1 MTSTS
6 VPLLPRGRLRPMTFG
21 GARLA
26 RPVAWALVGLLGA
39 LTLLAVFARQ
49 LAPFNPVQPVGALNL
64 PPLSTGH
71 LLGTDGIGR
80 DLLSRTLV
88 GIQVSWLS
96 ALIVVASGLLIGGA
110 VGLVAGAAGGWL
122 DGVLMRV
129 TDLFLALPGALVAI
143 AIVAALGSGLVN
155 TLIGVALV
163 WWPYYAR
170 IVRGEVKALAA
181 RPHVEAAR
189 LAGVSWPRILS
200 RHLLPGVVPTA
211 VVTASLDVGNVVLL
225 LAALSFL
232 GLGQQAP
239 APELGADTA
248 RTLSQLLSQW
258 WVPGVPGLAVLL
270 LSLVANVGGDAIR
283 NLIPVRR

>member
-1 MTSTS
+1 MA
-6 VPLLPRGRLRPMTFG
+6 RPM
-21 GARLA
+21 
-26 RPVAWALVGLLGA
+26 AWAMVGLLV
-39 LTLLAVFARQ
+39 LVTLVAVFARV
-49 LAPFNPVQPVGALNL
+49 LAPYDPVQPVGPLNL
-64 PPLSTGH
+64 PPLSAGH

-80 DLLSRTLV
+80 DLLSRTLIGV
-88 GIQVSWLS
+88 QVSWLS
-96 ALIVVASGLLIGGA
+96 ALVVVASGLLIGGTI
-110 VGLVAGAAGGWL
+110 GLIAGATGGWVDSL
-122 DGVLMRV
+122 ALMRI

-170 IVRGEVKALAA
+170 ILRGEVKALAA
-181 RPHVEAAR
+181 RPHIEAAK
-189 LAGVSWPRILS
+189 LAKVSRTRILT

-211 VVTASLDVGNVVLL
+211 IVTASLDVGNVVLL

-232 GLGQQAP
+232 GLGQRAP

-258 WVPGVPGLAVLL
+258 WVPGIPGITVLL
-270 LSLVANVGGDAIR
+270 LSLVANLGGDAIR
-283 NLIPVRR
+283 NLVPVRRS